1 MPTIAIIGTGIMGRG
16 IALNLKKA
24 GHSMRIFA
32 RNKAKIADM
41 LDANTVHFETAA
53 EAVRGADLTVLCL
66 TEDEVIRRTVLTPEL
81 LSGIRGIIIDV
92 GTTSPDL
99 TIEMHHLF
107 KQHSARFFD
116 SPMTGSKTAANEGQI
131 FFIVGGSEQDI
142 SDTKYFYDACSRGF
156 VRCGGVGDA
165 QRAKIVLN
173 MVQAGTLQMFIEGL
187 SLATKIGIE
196 AQTMK
201 SIIENSA
208 ARSGLSDFKAPF
220 ILAKNFE
227 THFSVRNMNKDLNHA
242 MHLAL
247 GTNAEL
253 PLSFSLKGVFDR
265 AMNSGHAESDFCA
278 IAANVEIR

>member
-1 MPTIAIIGTGIMGRG
+1 MGRG

-24 GHSMRIFA
+24 GHTLRIHA
-32 RNKAKIADM
+32 RNRAKIEDL
-41 LDANTVHFETAA
+41 LDAKVSHFTNAAAAA
-53 EAVRGADLTVLCL
+53 EGAELTIICL
-66 TEDEVIRRTVLTPEL
+66 TDDNVIRENILTDEFL
-81 LSGIRGIIIDV
+81 ATIKGIVIDV
-92 GTTSPDL
+92 GTTSPGL
-99 TIEMHHLF
+99 TSEMHKKF
-107 KQHSARFFD
+107 MGRGVRFFD

-142 SDTKYFYDACSRGF
+142 ADTKYFYDACSRGH
-156 VRCGGVGDA
+156 VRCGDVGDG

-187 SLATKIGIE
+187 SLASKIGIKAE
-196 AQTMK
+196 AMK

-208 ARSGLSDFKAPF
+208 ARSGLSDFKGPF
-220 ILAKNFE
+220 ILSKNFE

-247 GTNAEL
+247 GCNAEL

-265 AMNSGHAESDFCA
+265 AMNSGHADSDFCA